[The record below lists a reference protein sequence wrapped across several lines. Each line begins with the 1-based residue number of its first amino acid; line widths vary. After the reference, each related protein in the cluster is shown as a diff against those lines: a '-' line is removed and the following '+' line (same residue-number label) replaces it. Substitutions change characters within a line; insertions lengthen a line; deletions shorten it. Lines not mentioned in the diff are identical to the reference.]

1 VAVATCVLDNREIS
15 VTVATSAT
23 NDDSST
29 VTSTSMPDT
38 AVFVEV
44 GRPIKCYLYRTVRLF
59 FFVYIFY
66 LSVTYTGPLLFK
78 LTVTETVTDKS

>member
-1 VAVATCVLDNREIS
+1 MAVATCVLDNREIS

-59 FFVYIFY
+59 FFVYIF
-66 LSVTYTGPLLFK
+66 LFIGDVYW
-78 LTVTETVTDKS
+78 TIVIQVNCN

>member
-59 FFVYIFY
+59 FFVYIF
-66 LSVTYTGPLLFK
+66 LFIGDVYW
-78 LTVTETVTDKS
+78 TIVIQVNCN